1 MTRLKLDAMPGCDT
15 SKTCWRDATG
25 SIWEEMIVSM
35 PSRSEIQKGAP
46 LYPKTLAWLA
56 LLVIALQLSGL
67 ASAASYPDRP
77 LQLVVP
83 FPPGGPAGV
92 VADVIAPELSQR
104 LGQSVNIEHR
114 NGADGIVGSNFVAQ
128 APPDGY
134 TLLLASSSH
143 VIHPGTYNSLPFDT
157 ETAFAPVSL
166 LLTSQYLLAVNPSMP
181 IESVE
186 ELIAYAKSHPGGLT
200 YASGGLG
207 GPTQLAFELFRLTAG
222 ISVSHASYDGG
233 AAALLAVVNGEAQVM
248 MAPILAAMPMVA
260 DGRLRALAVSG
271 RHPAPAAPQLPT
283 IAATLPGFSAV
294 SWFGVMAP
302 AGTPSAVITRLNQEL
317 DRIVHEPET
326 EKRFAAIGGEAV
338 GGPPSTLAS
347 LIREEIP
354 RWRRVAREAGIHI
367 E

>member
-1 MTRLKLDAMPGCDT
+1 MNALLR
-15 SKTCWRDATG
+15 
-25 SIWEEMIVSM
+25 
-35 PSRSEIQKGAP
+35 
-46 LYPKTLAWLA
+46 PKTLSWLF
-56 LLVIALQLSGL
+56 LLLIALQLPSV
-67 ASAASYPDRP
+67 ANAESYPDRP
-77 LQLVVP
+77 ILLVVP

-92 VADVIAPELSQR
+92 VADVIAPELGQR
-104 LGQSVNIEHR
+104 LGQSVTIEHR
-114 NGADGIVGSNFVAQ
+114 SGADGIVGSNFVAQ
-128 APPDGY
+128 APADGY

-143 VIHPGTYNSLPFDT
+143 VIHPGTYHSLPFDT

-166 LLTSQYLLAVNPSMP
+166 LVTTQYVLAVNPSLP
-181 IESVE
+181 IDSVE

-222 ISVSHASYDGG
+222 ISVRHTSYDGG
-233 AAALLAVVNGEAQVM
+233 AAALLAVVNGEAQIM

-271 RHPAPAAPQLPT
+271 RHTAPAAPELPT

-294 SWFGVMAP
+294 SWFGIMAP
-302 AGTPSAVITRLNQEL
+302 AGTPSAVITRLNREL
-317 DRIVHEPET
+317 DRVVHEPET

-347 LIREEIP
+347 LIHEEIP